1 MSGLA
6 AVLSSKPKDCP
17 TLTRGEITPE
27 ILNDWYNAGKRFLKH
42 NEKITADIVVSYLAD
57 AVAEPHLA
65 QWYQTDSE
73 RIDKLTLKEYID
85 EMATLTLRK
94 GWAHNT
100 KQRILHSRQGTV
112 PFKIW
117 QVTVENLNA
126 VLLNLSPKHAFT
138 KDQIRDQLTANCR
151 DTLSA
156 KLDACPLDEDLSFR
170 EWSEE
175 MRVPDE
181 DLRSNEALI
190 EAKIGASRNKKSLFD
205 WLSDSKA
212 SPPTSASATSTRSST
227 PTSNTTSTSST
238 SNTSRAVKL
247 TDDERKLW
255 EEFGGCTRCRQFYA
269 GHRKEECPMLKTN
282 SWPDWNTYKTL
293 TRDMALA
300 AKARHVVG
308 FVGASSAI
316 TEDYDAED
324 DDTYVASNSCI
335 PLTVPHILA
344 PIEASGPSTSDFPRS
359 FTAMPDNACPSIV
372 ISGSMVNTLGLRRR
386 PLAKEEDNLS
396 SLTGEMRCQDY
407 VRVEFTSGKGA
418 WSSGVF
424 TAKVCENLPVD
435 ILLGMPFLSSRRL
448 VIDPECRTVIQKDT
462 GYDIAH
468 PPTAERKWL
477 PERIPPP
484 PTPPRPKSPPPIAF
498 NDVPAPSLNGSCLP
512 RHLMAAVQ
520 ERIEA
525 LTFQEQMDDLDRRMK
540 TKYKSRFPT
549 HLPPTTDTVPTHI
562 Y

>member
-42 NEKITADIVVSYLAD
+42 NEKITANIVVSYLAD

-94 GWAHNT
+94 GWAHNM

-175 MRVPDE
+175 MRILDE

-190 EAKIGASRNKKSLFD
+190 EAKIGASRTKKSLFD
-205 WLSDSKA
+205 RLSDSKA

-227 PTSNTTSTSST
+227 PTSNTTSTSTSST
-238 SNTSRAVKL
+238 SNTPRAVKL
-247 TDDERKLW
+247 TDDERKLL

-282 SWPDWNTYKTL
+282 SWPDWNNYKTL
-293 TRDMALA
+293 TRKMALA
-300 AKARHVVG
+300 AKARQVP
-308 FVGASSAI
+308 SPKTTKLRMKTRTSLPI
-316 TEDYDAED
+316 PPP
-324 DDTYVASNSCI
+324 

-372 ISGSMVNTLGLRRR
+372 ISGPMVNTLGLRRR

-396 SLTGEMRCQDY
+396 SLTGEMKCQEY
-407 VRVEFTSGKGA
+407 VRLEFTSGKGA

-435 ILLGMPFLSSRRL
+435 ILL
-448 VIDPECRTVIQKDT
+448 
-462 GYDIAH
+462 
-468 PPTAERKWL
+468 
-477 PERIPPP
+477 
-484 PTPPRPKSPPPIAF
+484 
-498 NDVPAPSLNGSCLP
+498 
-512 RHLMAAVQ
+512 
-520 ERIEA
+520 
-525 LTFQEQMDDLDRRMK
+525 
-540 TKYKSRFPT
+540 
-549 HLPPTTDTVPTHI
+549 
-562 Y
+562 